1 MKVNSQWSSF
11 YWSAFQVQCV
21 VPSMMESQQGR
32 ILLHILALNSFSSG
46 ATLDSLILINLA
58 RNTFLFRNPIF
69 FKKLRWK
76 FQSFPKVPMPAWKT
90 AGCRLYSGKIFL
102 LISSSSLKIKSSYC
116 PWYKIYR
123 KKLGRLELDHFT
135 YSLIS
140 SDGRLFIDSPLTT
153 PKSFYIKVFLF
164 LIEGVGRRRELDSLV
179 VYSRVAIQ
187 SCYSPKPVHL

>member
-76 FQSFPKVPMPAWKT
+76 FQSFPKVQMPAWKT

-123 KKLGRLELDHFT
+123 KKIRAFGTWPFYLQSDQFWWKTLYRLSTDNPQVLLH
-135 YSLIS
+135 
-140 SDGRLFIDSPLTT
+140 
-153 PKSFYIKVFLF
+153 
-164 LIEGVGRRRELDSLV
+164 
-179 VYSRVAIQ
+179 
-187 SCYSPKPVHL
+187 